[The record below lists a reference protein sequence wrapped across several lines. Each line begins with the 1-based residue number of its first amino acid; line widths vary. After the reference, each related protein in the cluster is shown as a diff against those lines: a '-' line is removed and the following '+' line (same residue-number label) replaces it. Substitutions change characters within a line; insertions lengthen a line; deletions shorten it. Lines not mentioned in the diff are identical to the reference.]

1 MRIITPVYL
10 LKSLLLTLFLFSAVY
25 AHELPEFTQLV
36 EQNRGAI
43 VNISTTQ
50 KVARRHPQLPPG
62 VEIPENSPWGEFFR
76 RFGEEGEG
84 QEFDATSLGSG
95 FVISSDGY
103 LLTNHHVV
111 KDADEILVRFHDR
124 SEYQAKVIGS
134 DPRSDIALLKIKA
147 SGLKTVKLGSS
158 AKTRVGEWV
167 MAIGSPFGFEHSVS
181 VGVVSAINR
190 NLPNE
195 TYVPFIQTDVAINP
209 GNSGGPLFN
218 IRGEVIGINAQIYS
232 QTGGFMGLSFA
243 IPMDMA
249 RDVVAQLKKDGH
261 VTRGWLGVYIQN
273 VDKVLAES
281 FGLKNPKGALVSKV
295 FPKSPASKAG
305 LKPGDVIIEFNGKEI
320 SYSSDLPPLVGRTE
334 INSRAKLIA
343 LRNGEKITKYVTIE
357 ALPEESSAK
366 KDPDADNVRN
376 TALGLEVEKIPAQM
390 REQLEL
396 ETDGSGVLVRK
407 VFPGPAQQAGISVG
421 DVLLR
426 INGKIINGPGHF
438 RSLVKALPKGKAV
451 SAYILKQNGQAPLYL
466 AIKIP
471 K

>member
-1 MRIITPVYL
+1 MRTTSPVL
-10 LKSLLLTLFLFSAVY
+10 LLNSLLLTLSLCFSVY

-36 EQNRGAI
+36 EQNRSSI
-43 VNISTTQ
+43 VNISTKQ
-50 KVARRHPQLPPG
+50 KVARRHSQLPPG

-84 QEFDATSLGSG
+84 QEYDATSLGSG
-95 FVISSDGY
+95 FVLSSDGY

-124 SEYQAKVIGS
+124 KEYQAKVIGS
-134 DPRSDIALLKIKA
+134 DPRSDIALLKIEA
-147 SGLKTVKLGSS
+147 RGLKAVKFGDSD
-158 AKTRVGEWV
+158 KIKVGEWV
-167 MAIGSPFGFEHSVS
+167 MAIGSPFGFEQSVS

-218 IRGEVIGINAQIYS
+218 TRGEVIGINAQIYS

-243 IPMDMA
+243 IPMTMA
-249 RDVVAQLKKDGH
+249 NDVVAQLKKHGR

-281 FGLKNPKGALVSKV
+281 FGLKSPKGALVSKV

-305 LKPGDVIIEFNGKEI
+305 LRPGDVIIEFNGHEI
-320 SYSSDLPPLVGRTE
+320 SYSSDLPPLVGRTV
-334 INSRAKLIA
+334 IDSRAKLIA
-343 LRNGEKITKYVTIE
+343 MRNGERITKYVTIE
-357 ALPEESSAK
+357 ALPEEGGGK
-366 KDPDADNVRN
+366 KAEKPDNRRN
-376 TALGLEVEKIPAQM
+376 TTLGLEVEKIPSQL
-390 REQLEL
+390 REQLKL
-396 ETDGSGVLVRK
+396 GKGGILVRK
-407 VFPGPAQQAGISVG
+407 VLSGPAKVAGISSG
-421 DVLLR
+421 DILLR
-426 INGKIINGPGHF
+426 INGKTINGPRHF
-438 RSLVKALPKGKAV
+438 RKLVKALPKGKAV
-451 SAYILKQNGQAPLYL
+451 SAYVLKRNSQAPLYL

>member
-1 MRIITPVYL
+1 MRPTSPVLL
-10 LKSLLLTLFLFSAVY
+10 LKSLLLTLILSSSVY
-25 AHELPEFTQLV
+25 AHGLPEFTTLV
-36 EQNRGAI
+36 EQNRSSI

-50 KVARRHPQLPPG
+50 KVARRHPQLPPS

-76 RFGEEGEG
+76 RFGEENEG
-84 QEFDATSLGSG
+84 DGQKYDATSLGSG

-124 SEYQAKVIGS
+124 TEYQAKLIGS

-147 SGLKTVKLGSS
+147 RGLKTVKLGKSS
-158 AKTRVGEWV
+158 KIKVGEWV

-218 IRGEVIGINAQIYS
+218 IKGEVIGINAQIYS

-249 RDVVAQLKKDGH
+249 NNVVAQLKQHGR

-305 LKPGDVIIEFNGKEI
+305 LKPGDVIIEFNGTEI

-343 LRNGEKITKYVTIE
+343 MRNGKSITKYVTIE
-357 ALPEESSAK
+357 ALPEESATK
-366 KDPDADNVRN
+366 KRPESSNTRN
-376 TALGLEVEKIPAQM
+376 TTLGLEVEKIPSRL

-396 ETDGSGVLVRK
+396 EKGGVRVRK
-407 VFPGPAQQAGISVG
+407 VLPGPAQMAGISPG
-421 DVLLR
+421 DLLLR
-426 INGKIINGPGHF
+426 INGKTIGGTRHF
-438 RSLVKALPKGKAV
+438 RTLVKALPKGKAV
-451 SAYILKQNGQAPLYL
+451 SAYVLKQNGQAPLYL